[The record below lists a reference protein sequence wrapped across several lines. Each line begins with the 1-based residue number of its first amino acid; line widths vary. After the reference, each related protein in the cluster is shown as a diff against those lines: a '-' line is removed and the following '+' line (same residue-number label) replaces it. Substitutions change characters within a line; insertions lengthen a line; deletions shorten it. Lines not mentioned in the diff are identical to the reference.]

1 MTQPKTQT
9 RAKLTGADYMALTP
23 PSHRRVRYQLIEG
36 ELVKMAG
43 PNDAHQVFIGEL
55 YFAARLQIG
64 ATGAFEVRISPYDV
78 AIDEHNT
85 FQPDLLF
92 VSNARLHIF
101 DRHGVTGA
109 PDVVVEVL
117 SESTR
122 QRDLNVKLP
131 VYARNGVR
139 EMWVAD
145 LGSETVA
152 KYVGD
157 GMTLT
162 LATVY
167 QADDILTSDAMPGVA
182 IDLAPLFARIRTTAL
197 PDNQTISS

>member
-1 MTQPKTQT
+1 MTLAKAKL
-9 RAKLTGADYMALTP
+9 RAKLTGADYMKLTP
-23 PSHRRVRYQLIEG
+23 PSHRGVRYQLIEG

-43 PNDAHQVFIGEL
+43 ANDAHQVFIGEF

-64 ATGAFEVRISPYDV
+64 EPGDFEIRLPSFDV
-78 AIDEHNT
+78 YLDEHNT

-92 VSNARLHIF
+92 VAGSRRHIIGH
-101 DRHGVTGA
+101 RGVFGA

-122 QRDLNVKLP
+122 QRDFNVKLP

-139 EMWVAD
+139 EAWMAD
-145 LGSETVA
+145 LRAETVS

-157 GMTLT
+157 GRTMTL
-162 LATVY
+162 AQVY
-167 QADDILTSDAMPGVA
+167 AANEVLTSEVMPGVA
-182 IDLAPLFARIRTTAL
+182 IDLGPIFARIRGAAL
-197 PDNQTISS
+197 P

>member
-1 MTQPKTQT
+1 MTQPKAKP

-23 PSHRRVRYQLIEG
+23 PSHRGVRYQLIEG

-43 PNDAHQVFIGEL
+43 ANDAHQVFTGRFYMQLTLQADALGIGET
-55 YFAARLQIG
+55 RLPP
-64 ATGAFEVRISPYDV
+64 FDV
-78 AIDEHNT
+78 YIDEHNT

-92 VSNARLHIF
+92 VSGERRHIIAS
-101 DRHGVTGA
+101 RGVTGA
-109 PDVVVEVL
+109 PDLVVEVL

-139 EMWVAD
+139 EMLAVD
-145 LGSETVA
+145 LQAETIA

-157 GMTLT
+157 GQSMTLER
-162 LATVY
+162 VY
-167 QADDILTSDAMPGVA
+167 SADDVLTSDVMPGVA
-182 IDLAPLFARIRTTAL
+182 IDLAPIFARLRSAV
-197 PDNQTISS
+197 

>member
-1 MTQPKTQT
+1 MTQPKAKPKT
-9 RAKLTGADYMALTP
+9 KLTGADYMKLTP
-23 PSHRRVRYQLIEG
+23 PSHRGVRYQLIEG
-36 ELVKMAG
+36 ELVRMAG
-43 PNDAHQVFIGEL
+43 ANQSHQVFIGEL

-64 ATGAFEVRISPYDV
+64 SPGTFEIRLPSFDV
-78 AIDEHNT
+78 YIDEHNT

-92 VSNARLHIF
+92 VSAERQHILSE
-101 DRHGVTGA
+101 RGVNGA

-145 LGSETVA
+145 LRNGTVS

-157 GMTLT
+157 GETLT
-162 LATVY
+162 LAQVY
-167 QADDILTSDAMPGVA
+167 GPDDILTSDALPGVA
-182 IDLAPLFARIRTTAL
+182 IDLAPIFGRLGSAI
-197 PDNQTISS
+197 

>member
-1 MTQPKTQT
+1 MTQPTTKP
-9 RAKLTGADYMALTP
+9 RVKLTGADYMRLTP
-23 PSHRRVRYQLIEG
+23 PSHRGVRYQLIEG

-43 PNDAHQVFIGEL
+43 ANQPHQVFIGEL

-64 ATGAFEVRISPYDV
+64 ASGTFEIRLPPFDV
-78 AIDEHNT
+78 YIDDHNT

-92 VSNARLHIF
+92 VSN
-101 DRHGVTGA
+101 DRQRILGERGVTGA

-122 QRDLNVKLP
+122 RRDFNVKLP

-139 EMWVAD
+139 EAWMAD
-145 LGSETVA
+145 LRAETVS

-157 GMTLT
+157 GATMT

-167 QADDILTSDAMPGVA
+167 GANDVLTSDAIPGLA
-182 IDLAPLFARIRTTAL
+182 IELAPIFALIRGAAL
-197 PDNQTISS
+197 PET

>member
-1 MTQPKTQT
+1 MTQPKAKPAT
-9 RAKLTGADYMALTP
+9 KLTGADYMRLTP
-23 PSHRRVRYQLIEG
+23 PSHRGVRYQLIEG

-43 PNDAHQVFIGEL
+43 ANQPHQVFIGEL

-64 ATGAFEVRISPYDV
+64 SSGAFEIRLPPFDV
-78 AIDEHNT
+78 YVDEHNT

-92 VSNARLHIF
+92 VSNERRHILGE
-101 DRHGVTGA
+101 RGVSGA

-139 EMWVAD
+139 EMWTVD
-145 LGSETVA
+145 LRAEAVS

-157 GMTLT
+157 GESLT
-162 LATVY
+162 LQRVY
-167 QADDILTSDAMPGVA
+167 HAADTLDSDAMPGVA
-182 IDLAPLFARIRTTAL
+182 IDLAPIFALVRGAAF
-197 PDNQTISS
+197 PEG